1 MRKTVKK
8 LVSLLL
14 SFCLLSGTLFS
25 VPLKVEAREQLVNV
39 AREKDVNITV
49 NNTGSGSSSD
59 LVDGNDKTSW
69 QQNGWTEAKNA
80 VVDMKLAKNGTNVKK
95 VVVKVGGNDV
105 ANRKVKV
112 TVQRAQNG
120 ITSDWLPI
128 GETVITT
135 TGDKNDTVDAVFELE
150 QTASSS
156 DIRVVLSDPVAHDG
170 GEVLFWPSIHEI
182 EVYEMQEVHLS
193 DYNNIA
199 AQAQITTDGQENQSE
214 GKDRLVDD
222 NDKTLYKFHNAAQ
235 DSEKYINLSFTEDRM
250 MDACEIVFEHVG
262 ATDEH
267 TYEFTY
273 SILGKA
279 KGANEYTKIVDH
291 AKANRTN
298 NYVQGYKFDETS
310 YSDVKIV
317 MHSTTNSQGN
327 GWPAVAEFRVYGAEE
342 EIDDSESIAF
352 KKPVHSNSN
361 QKNASKVNDGSKN
374 TMWTGEYYPG
384 YVDIDLKENYN
395 LNTVEI
401 FTQEKGYSQ
410 YSIYTSMDGRN
421 FDKLAEKTSTESC
434 TDKGEIYQAKGKEA
448 RIIRVYM
455 EYNSTSPAAV
465 IKEIR
470 ATGEKSGTKVQ
481 TRPEVD
487 VKAFKDSSYAG
498 TEEVTPEQ
506 TYEEVRGII
515 ERRLGAEY
523 KSWFDLKLQENP
535 NKTGYDYFEL
545 NDKDGKVQITGNDG
559 VSLAMGLNH
568 YLKYFCNVNI
578 SQVGDQADM
587 PAEIVPIGE
596 KVHKETKVGTR
607 YSYNYCTLSY
617 SMAFWG
623 EKEWRNELDWLALN
637 GVNVVL
643 DATAQEEVWRRF
655 LEDLGYTHEEI
666 KDYIAGPAYYAW
678 AYMANLSGF
687 GGPIHDSWFEERTE
701 LARKNQL
708 SMRRLGMQPVLQ
720 GYSGMVP
727 TNIREKD
734 SSAEVIEQG
743 TWCSFRRPDM
753 LKTDSASFDKYA
765 KLFYQAQKEVYGES
779 AHYYATDPFHE
790 GGDTGGLNPTVIA
803 GKVLDA
809 MLEADKDGIWIIQ
822 SWQGNP
828 TTALLKGLEGRKEH
842 ALVLDLY
849 AEKTPHWNETN
860 PNAYG
865 GGEFNDT
872 PWVFCMLNNFGGRL
886 GLHGHL
892 DNLANNIP
900 AALNSAKHMEGIG
913 ITPEASVNNPLL
925 YDFLFET
932 VWTDNANEKL
942 PVIDL
947 DKWLKDYAKRRY
959 GEESQSAYEALLI
972 MKDTVYK
979 ADLNMKGQGAP
990 ESVVNARPALDIN
1003 AASTWGNAVIDYD
1016 KVKLEEAA
1024 ELLLKDYDKLK
1035 DSDGYKYDLATM
1047 LQQVLSNSAQEYQ
1060 RKMASAFRAR
1070 NKEAF
1075 NKYAEKFLSI
1085 IDNMEKVTSTS
1096 KYYLLGTWV
1105 EQAKDLAK
1113 NADDFTKDLY
1123 EFNAKALVTTWGAVN
1138 QAEGGGLKD
1147 YSNRQWSGLLN
1158 DFYKVRWQKWIQA
1171 RNDELDSKQ
1180 PENINWFEWEWKWV
1194 RANTKYTNTP
1204 NKENLEN
1211 LDKIGKTILKEF
1223 SAKDPNA
1230 DDSNDIKVEGIKAT
1244 AGSEQSQTPGEEGAA
1259 VNVLDNNQATIWH
1272 SSWNGAERKDL
1283 WLQLELPEV
1292 KKVNGVRLQTRNSYA
1307 NGFITK
1313 YRIETSMDGTN
1324 FTEAVSGEW
1333 DTIPGWKKATFEERE
1348 AKFVRIYAVESY
1360 SNGSNNY
1367 ASAAEM
1373 RLTQEKADMPA
1384 LDKAIL
1390 EGKLSEAKELKTE
1403 GYTTSSVNVLNKAI
1417 EKAEKVLAEAKEQ
1430 SELNAMVEELTNAM
1444 KLEEKADAEDS
1455 RIEFDKII
1463 ADVKEESVYTED
1475 SWTAYAKAKEEVEK
1489 ALKDTSDVSKKEMEI
1504 LLADL
1509 VKAVENLDKKDIVVE
1524 LDKTALVNKLAEAKE
1539 LKTEGYTT
1547 SSVNVLNKAI
1557 EKAEKVLSEAKEQS
1571 ELNAMVEELTNAMKL
1586 EEKADAEDS
1595 RAELDKIIA
1604 DVKEESVYTKDS
1616 WAAYA
1621 KAKEKVENAFKDTS
1635 DISKKEMK
1643 ELLVDL
1649 VAAVDGLEEVES
1661 EEPQHPQKPE
1671 QPQKPQQK
1679 PQQKPD
1685 NKVPET
1691 GDTANGLGLMLLA
1704 IMAGGCIVFTETK
1717 RHRDLNK

>member
-8 LVSLLL
+8 IVSLLL
-14 SFCLLSGTLFS
+14 SFCLLSGTIFS
-25 VPLKVEAREQLVNV
+25 VLLKVEAREELVNV
-39 AREKDVNITV
+39 AREEGVKITV
-49 NNTGSGSSSD
+49 NNTGSGSASD

-69 QQNGWTEAKNA
+69 QQNGWSDRKDA
-80 VVDMKLAKNGTNVKK
+80 VVDMKLAQNGTNVKR
-95 VVVKVGGNDV
+95 VVVKVGGNDY

-120 ITSDWLPI
+120 ITSDWITI
-128 GETVITT
+128 GEKVVTT
-135 TGDKNDTVDAVFELE
+135 TGDVNDTVNAVFELE
-150 QTASSS
+150 QAASSS
-156 DIRVVLSDPVAHDG
+156 DIRVILSEPVAHDG
-170 GEVLFWPSIHEI
+170 GEVYFWPSIHEI

-199 AQAQITTDGQENQSE
+199 SQAEITTDGNENQSE

-222 NDKTLYKFHNAAQ
+222 NDTTLYKFHNAAQ
-235 DSEKYINLSFTEDRM
+235 DAEKYINLSFGEERM
-250 MDACEIVFEHVG
+250 MNACEIVFEHVG
-262 ATDEH
+262 DKDEYS
-267 TYEFTY
+267 YEFTY

-291 AKANRTN
+291 KKANRTD
-298 NYVQGYKFDETS
+298 NYVQGYKFDETA
-310 YSDVKIV
+310 YTDVKIV

-342 EIDDSESIAF
+342 EIDDSASIAF
-352 KKPVHSNSN
+352 KKPVHANSN
-361 QKNASKVNDGSKN
+361 QKNASRINDGSKK
-374 TMWTGEYYPG
+374 TMWSGEYYPG
-384 YVDIDLKENYN
+384 YVDIDLQENYN
-395 LNTVEI
+395 LDTVEI

-410 YSIYTSMDGRN
+410 YSIYTSMDGRD

-455 EYNSTSPAAV
+455 EYNSTSSAAV

-470 ATGEKSGTKVQ
+470 ATGKKSGTKVQ

-487 VKAFKDSSYAG
+487 VKDFKDSKYAD

-515 ERRLGAEY
+515 ERRLGVEY

-545 NDKDGKVQITGNDG
+545 SDKDGKVQITGNDG

-587 PAEIVPIGE
+587 PAKIVPIGE

-623 EKEWRNELDWLALN
+623 EEEWRNELDWLALN

-655 LEDLGYTHEEI
+655 LGDLGYAHEEI

-734 SSAEVIEQG
+734 PTAEVIEQG

-753 LKTDSASFDKYA
+753 LKTDSPSFGKYA

-779 AHYYATDPFHE
+779 THYYATDPFHE
-790 GGDTGGLNPTVIA
+790 GGITGGLNPTVIA
-803 GKVLDA
+803 QKVLDE
-809 MLEADKDGIWIIQ
+809 MLAADKDGIWIIQ

-860 PNAYG
+860 PNEYG

-900 AALNSAKHMEGIG
+900 AALNSAEHMEGIG

-932 VWTDNANEKL
+932 VWTDNANEEL
-942 PVIDL
+942 PVINL
-947 DKWLKDYAKRRY
+947 DEWLKDYAKRRY
-959 GEESQSAYEALLI
+959 GEESQSAYDSLLI
-972 MKDTVYK
+972 MKNTVYK

-990 ESVVNARPALDIN
+990 ESVVNARPDLDIN
-1003 AASTWGNAVIDYD
+1003 AASTWGNAIIDYD
-1016 KVKLEEAA
+1016 KAELERAA
-1024 ELLLKDYDKLK
+1024 KLLLKDYDKLK
-1035 DSDGYKYDLATM
+1035 DSDGYMYDLATM

-1060 RKMASAFRAR
+1060 KKMAAAFRAK
-1070 NKEAF
+1070 NKEEF
-1075 NKYAEKFLSI
+1075 NQHAETFLSI

-1105 EQAKDLAK
+1105 EQAKALAE
-1113 NADDFTKDLY
+1113 NADDFTKELY
-1123 EFNAKALVTTWGAVN
+1123 EFNAKALVTTWGSVN
-1138 QAEGGGLKD
+1138 QAEAGGLKD
-1147 YSNRQWSGLLN
+1147 YSNRQWSGLLK
-1158 DFYKVRWQKWIQA
+1158 DFYKARWQKWIQA
-1171 RNDELDSKQ
+1171 RNDELDGKQ

-1194 RANTKYTNTP
+1194 RANTEYTNVP
-1204 NKENLEN
+1204 NKENLN
-1211 LDKIGKTILKEF
+1211 SLDKIGKTILREF
-1223 SAKDPNA
+1223 SINGPSTELDTETLKEKIAEA
-1230 DDSNDIKVEGIKAT
+1230 REVET
-1244 AGSEQSQTPGEEGAA
+1244 
-1259 VNVLDNNQATIWH
+1259 
-1272 SSWNGAERKDL
+1272 
-1283 WLQLELPEV
+1283 
-1292 KKVNGVRLQTRNSYA
+1292 
-1307 NGFITK
+1307 
-1313 YRIETSMDGTN
+1313 
-1324 FTEAVSGEW
+1324 
-1333 DTIPGWKKATFEERE
+1333 
-1348 AKFVRIYAVESY
+1348 
-1360 SNGSNNY
+1360 
-1367 ASAAEM
+1367 
-1373 RLTQEKADMPA
+1373 
-1384 LDKAIL
+1384 DK
-1390 EGKLSEAKELKTE
+1390 
-1403 GYTTSSVNVLNKAI
+1403 YTTSSVDALNKVV
-1417 EKAEKVLAEAKEQ
+1417 EKAEKVLVEATEQ
-1430 SELNAMVEELTNAM
+1430 SEIDAMVDELTKAM
-1444 KLEEKADAEDS
+1444 KLEERANEEESKAK
-1455 RIEFDKII
+1455 FDKII
-1463 ADVKEESVYTED
+1463 ADVEDESVYTED
-1475 SWTAYAKAKEEVEK
+1475 SWTAYAKAKEKVEN
-1489 ALKDTSDVSKKEMEI
+1489 ALKDTSDVSKKEMET

-1509 VKAVENLDKKDIVVE
+1509 LKAVEQLDKNDIVVE
-1524 LDKTALVNKLAEAKE
+1524 LDKKVLEEKIAEARALETDK
-1539 LKTEGYTT
+1539 YTT
-1547 SSVNVLNKAI
+1547 SSVDALNKVVA
-1557 EKAEKVLSEAKEQS
+1557 KAEKVLAEATKQS
-1571 ELNAMVEELTNAMKL
+1571 EIDDMVDELTKAMKL
-1586 EEKADAEDS
+1586 EERANAEESKAEF
-1595 RAELDKIIA
+1595 DKIIA
-1604 DVKEESVYTKDS
+1604 DVKEESSYTEDS

-1621 KAKEKVENAFKDTS
+1621 EAKEKVENALKDTS
-1635 DISKKEMK
+1635 DVSKKEM
-1643 ELLVDL
+1643 ETLLADL
-1649 VAAVDGLEEVES
+1649 KTAVDGLKEVEA
-1661 EEPQHPQKPE
+1661 EEPQQPQQPEEPQQPQKPE
-1671 QPQKPQQK
+1671 KPEVPQQKPQQ

-1691 GDTANGLGLMLLA
+1691 SDTANGFGFMLLA
-1704 IMAGGCIVFTETK
+1704 IMAGGVIVFAETK
-1717 RHRDLNK
+1717 RRRDLNK

>member
-59 LVDGNDKTSW
+59 LVDGNDTTSW

-95 VVVKVGGNDV
+95 VVVKVGGNDY

-120 ITSDWLPI
+120 ITSDWILI
-128 GETVITT
+128 GEKIVTT
-135 TGDKNDTVDAVFELE
+135 TGDANDTVDAVFELE
-150 QTASSS
+150 QTVSSS

-298 NYVQGYKFDETS
+298 NYVQGYKFDETA

-410 YSIYTSMDGRN
+410 YSIYTSMNGRD

-481 TRPEVD
+481 TRPEVN
-487 VKAFKDSSYAG
+487 VKDFKDSSYAN
-498 TEEVTPEQ
+498 TEKVTPEQ
-506 TYEEVRGII
+506 TYEEVCGII

-535 NKTGYDYFEL
+535 NETGYDYFEL

-587 PAEIVPIGE
+587 PAKIVPIGE

-637 GVNVVL
+637 GVNVIL

-734 SSAEVIEQG
+734 PTAEVIEQG

-753 LKTDSASFDKYA
+753 LKTDSPSFTKYA

-790 GGDTGGLNPTVIA
+790 GGITGGLNPTVIA
-803 GKVLDA
+803 QKVLDE
-809 MLEADKDGIWIIQ
+809 MLAADKDGIWIIQ

-860 PNAYG
+860 PNEYG

-892 DNLANNIP
+892 DNLAKNIP

-932 VWTDNANEKL
+932 VWTDNAKEKL

-959 GEESQSAYEALLI
+959 GKESQSAYEALLI

-979 ADLNMKGQGAP
+979 AELNMKGQGAP

-1123 EFNAKALVTTWGAVN
+1123 EFNAKALVTTWGSVN

-1147 YSNRQWSGLLN
+1147 YSNRQWSGLLK

-1171 RNDELDSKQ
+1171 RNDELDGKQ
-1180 PENINWFEWEWKWV
+1180 PENINWFEWEWKWA
-1194 RANTKYTNTP
+1194 RANTEYTNVP
-1204 NKENLEN
+1204 NKENLNN
-1211 LDKIGKTILKEF
+1211 LNKIGKTILREF
-1223 SAKDPNA
+1223 S
-1230 DDSNDIKVEGIKAT
+1230 
-1244 AGSEQSQTPGEEGAA
+1244 
-1259 VNVLDNNQATIWH
+1259 
-1272 SSWNGAERKDL
+1272 
-1283 WLQLELPEV
+1283 
-1292 KKVNGVRLQTRNSYA
+1292 VNGPSTELDT
-1307 NGFITK
+1307 
-1313 YRIETSMDGTN
+1313 ETLK
-1324 FTEAVSGEW
+1324 EKIA
-1333 DTIPGWKKATFEERE
+1333 E
-1348 AKFVRIYAVESY
+1348 AKAVE
-1360 SNGSNNY
+1360 
-1367 ASAAEM
+1367 
-1373 RLTQEKADMPA
+1373 T
-1384 LDKAIL
+1384 DK
-1390 EGKLSEAKELKTE
+1390 
-1403 GYTTSSVNVLNKAI
+1403 YTTSSVDALDKVV
-1417 EKAEKVLAEAKEQ
+1417 EKAEKVLAEATEQ
-1430 SELNAMVEELTNAM
+1430 SEIDDMVKELTKAM
-1444 KLEEKADAEDS
+1444 KLEERANAEESKA
-1455 RIEFDKII
+1455 EFDKII
-1463 ADVKEESVYTED
+1463 ADVEDESVYTEDSWTAYVKAKEKVENALKDTSDVSKKEMETLLADLLKAVEKLDKNDIVVELDKKALEEKIAEAKAVETDKYTTSSVDALNKVVEKAEKVLAEAIKQSEIDDMVDELTKAMKLEERANAEESKAEFDKIIADVEDESVYTED
-1475 SWTAYAKAKEEVEK
+1475 SWTAYAKAKEKVEN
-1489 ALKDTSDVSKKEMEI
+1489 ALKDTSDVSKKEMET

-1509 VKAVENLDKKDIVVE
+1509 
-1524 LDKTALVNKLAEAKE
+1524 KT
-1539 LKTEGYTT
+1539 
-1547 SSVNVLNKAI
+1547 
-1557 EKAEKVLSEAKEQS
+1557 
-1571 ELNAMVEELTNAMKL
+1571 
-1586 EEKADAEDS
+1586 
-1595 RAELDKIIA
+1595 
-1604 DVKEESVYTKDS
+1604 
-1616 WAAYA
+1616 
-1621 KAKEKVENAFKDTS
+1621 
-1635 DISKKEMK
+1635 
-1643 ELLVDL
+1643 
-1649 VAAVDGLEEVES
+1649 AVDGLKEVEA
-1661 EEPQHPQKPE
+1661 EEPQQPQKPE
-1671 QPQKPQQK
+1671 EPQQPEKPEVPQQKPQQ

-1691 GDTANGLGLMLLA
+1691 SDTANGFGFMLLA
-1704 IMAGGCIVFTETK
+1704 IMAGGVIVFAETK
-1717 RHRDLNK
+1717 RRRDLNK

>member
-1 MRKTVKK
+1 M
-8 LVSLLL
+8 
-14 SFCLLSGTLFS
+14 
-25 VPLKVEAREQLVNV
+25 
-39 AREKDVNITV
+39 
-49 NNTGSGSSSD
+49 
-59 LVDGNDKTSW
+59 
-69 QQNGWTEAKNA
+69 
-80 VVDMKLAKNGTNVKK
+80 
-95 VVVKVGGNDV
+95 
-105 ANRKVKV
+105 
-112 TVQRAQNG
+112 
-120 ITSDWLPI
+120 
-128 GETVITT
+128 
-135 TGDKNDTVDAVFELE
+135 
-150 QTASSS
+150 
-156 DIRVVLSDPVAHDG
+156 
-170 GEVLFWPSIHEI
+170 
-182 EVYEMQEVHLS
+182 
-193 DYNNIA
+193 
-199 AQAQITTDGQENQSE
+199 
-214 GKDRLVDD
+214 
-222 NDKTLYKFHNAAQ
+222 
-235 DSEKYINLSFTEDRM
+235 
-250 MDACEIVFEHVG
+250 
-262 ATDEH
+262 
-267 TYEFTY
+267 
-273 SILGKA
+273 
-279 KGANEYTKIVDH
+279 
-291 AKANRTN
+291 
-298 NYVQGYKFDETS
+298 
-310 YSDVKIV
+310 
-317 MHSTTNSQGN
+317 
-327 GWPAVAEFRVYGAEE
+327 
-342 EIDDSESIAF
+342 
-352 KKPVHSNSN
+352 
-361 QKNASKVNDGSKN
+361 
-374 TMWTGEYYPG
+374 
-384 YVDIDLKENYN
+384 
-395 LNTVEI
+395 
-401 FTQEKGYSQ
+401 
-410 YSIYTSMDGRN
+410 
-421 FDKLAEKTSTESC
+421 
-434 TDKGEIYQAKGKEA
+434 
-448 RIIRVYM
+448 
-455 EYNSTSPAAV
+455 
-465 IKEIR
+465 
-470 ATGEKSGTKVQ
+470 
-481 TRPEVD
+481 
-487 VKAFKDSSYAG
+487 
-498 TEEVTPEQ
+498 TPEQ

-535 NKTGYDYFEL
+535 NETGYDYFELNDKDGKVQITGNDGVSLAMGLNHYLKYFCNVKLQENPNETGYDYFEL

-587 PAEIVPIGE
+587 PAKIVPIGE

-637 GVNVVL
+637 GVNVIL

-860 PNAYG
+860 PNEYG

-892 DNLANNIP
+892 DNLAKNIP

-932 VWTDNANEKL
+932 VWTDNAKEKL

-959 GEESQSAYEALLI
+959 GKESQSAYENNFGGRLGLHGHLDNLAKNIPAALNSAKHMEGIGITPEASVNNPLLYDFLFETVWTDNAKEKLPVIDLDKWLKDYAKRRYGKESQSAYEALLI

-979 ADLNMKGQGAP
+979 AELNMKGQGAP

-1123 EFNAKALVTTWGAVN
+1123 EFNAKALVTTWGSVN

-1223 SAKDPNA
+1223 SVKDPNA
-1230 DDSNDIKVEGIKAT
+1230 NDSNDIKVDGIKAT
-1244 AGSEQSQTPGEEGAA
+1244 AGSEQSKTPGEEGAA

-1283 WLQLELPEV
+1283 WLQLELPEAQ
-1292 KKVNGVRLQTRNSYA
+1292 KVNGVRLQTRNSYA

-1313 YRIETSMDGTN
+1313 YRIETSMNGTN

-1333 DTIPGWKKATFEERE
+1333 DTIPGWKKASFEERE

-1373 RLTQEKADMPA
+1373 RLTQEKADIPA
-1384 LDKAIL
+1384 LDKALL
-1390 EGKLSEAKELKTE
+1390 EGKLAEAKELKTE
-1403 GYTTSSVNVLNKAI
+1403 GYTTSSVNVLNKAIEKAEKVLEKADIPALDKALLEGKLAEAKELKTEGYTTSSVNVLNKAIEKAEKVLAEAKEQSELNAMVEELSVNVLNKAI

-1475 SWTAYAKAKEEVEK
+1475 SWTAYAKAKEKVEN

-1595 RAELDKIIA
+1595 EQSELNAMVEELTNAMKLEEKADAEDSRAELDKIIA
-1604 DVKEESVYTKDS
+1604 DVKEESVYTK
-1616 WAAYA
+1616 
-1621 KAKEKVENAFKDTS
+1621 EQNL
-1635 DISKKEMK
+1635 IR
-1643 ELLVDL
+1643 LL
-1649 VAAVDGLEEVES
+1649 
-1661 EEPQHPQKPE
+1661 Q
-1671 QPQKPQQK
+1671 
-1679 PQQKPD
+1679 
-1685 NKVPET
+1685 
-1691 GDTANGLGLMLLA
+1691 M
-1704 IMAGGCIVFTETK
+1704 
-1717 RHRDLNK
+1717 